1 MAIALNLFHSY
12 WYCPSVENIR
22 VFLGVMGFEPS
33 HLFRGL
39 AQNWWE
45 NLGSPPLEVYSRI
58 LRLMYCKYYALYRNW
73 NGCRCVQR
81 STCQISLLSF
91 KNLSAAMPQSPNS
104 STHIAPLHIS
114 FYPISLPSETP
125 ASSLCV
131 FQYLAHSPVTIRE
144 LVALHF
150 ASWFKRE
157 KNENYALLFT

>member
-1 MAIALNLFHSY
+1 
-12 WYCPSVENIR
+12 
-22 VFLGVMGFEPS
+22 
-33 HLFRGL
+33 
-39 AQNWWE
+39 
-45 NLGSPPLEVYSRI
+45 
-58 LRLMYCKYYALYRNW
+58 MYCKYYALYRNW

-157 KNENYALLFT
+157 KKRKLRSFIYLSLLRCFCLDVGYFFCSVLFSIFVVLHCESKEFRQKYYLL